1 MSVTGSGSLTLRIV
15 SWNCGRANA
24 TSGVWDYLLA
34 LAPDVAVLQEVSG
47 LPETITSTFAVETA
61 KPITKDGREQR
72 FSTVVL
78 AKGEISNARPLVSRV
93 PWIATQLDRF
103 GGNLTQMT
111 IRLPGFSPIDLVA
124 VYSPAWPID
133 RAIWAPEESDGVK
146 LDLNADLW
154 VADLLH
160 AAWKERAPSA
170 TEWVVVA
177 GDFNLC
183 ESFDWRRKPRG
194 NLEYLTR
201 LQSLGLKDALR
212 SSQGAL
218 TPTFKGPRS
227 AIVANQLDYI
237 FLTEELSARLQSCGV
252 GEAAEVIGKLSDHL
266 PVIADLA

>member
-1 MSVTGSGSLTLRIV
+1 MRIV
-15 SWNCGRANA
+15 SWNCRRAKK

-34 LAPDVAVLQEVSG
+34 LAPDIAVLQEVSG
-47 LPETITSTFAVETA
+47 LPEAITSVFAVETMR
-61 KPITKDGREQR
+61 PITKDGRDQR
-72 FSTVVL
+72 FSNVVL
-78 AKGEISNARPLVSRV
+78 AKGEISNARPLASRV
-93 PWIATQLDRF
+93 SWIATQLDRF
-103 GGNLTQMT
+103 AGNLFQT
-111 IRLPGFSPIDLVA
+111 RVELPGGPPIDLVA
-124 VYSPAWPID
+124 VYSPAWPLD
-133 RAIWAPEESDGVK
+133 RALWTAEYSDGVK

-160 AAWKERAPSA
+160 AALKEFAPA
-170 TEWVVVA
+170 PIDRLVVA

-201 LQSLGLKDALR
+201 LQSLGLIDALR

-237 FLTEELSARLQSCGV
+237 FLTEELSERLQSCEV

-266 PVIADLA
+266 PVIADFA